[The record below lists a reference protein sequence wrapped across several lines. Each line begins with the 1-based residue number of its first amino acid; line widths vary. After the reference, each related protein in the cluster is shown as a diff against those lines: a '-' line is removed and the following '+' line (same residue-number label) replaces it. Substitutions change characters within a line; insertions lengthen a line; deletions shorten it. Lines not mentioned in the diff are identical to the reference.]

1 MIERLPDGSIPVD
14 EPLEDRVW
22 RQVEH
27 GLDEDRLLPTR
38 HKRRR
43 AVEKKLDRPLDVNG
57 WRMFVSG
64 LAYAIGT
71 GKSKQ
76 KKNAEAMLVRT
87 VRSWLDDVAE
97 LCPERIYDLRRI
109 VEHGI
114 ANPAPAGRREGD
126 GRGP

>member
-1 MIERLPDGSIPVD
+1 MIERQPDGSMPVE

-43 AVEKKLDRPLDVNG
+43 TVEKKLDRPLDVNG
-57 WRMFVSG
+57 GRVFVSG
-64 LAYAIGT
+64 LAHAIGT
-71 GKSKQ
+71 GKAKQ

-87 VRSWLDDVAE
+87 VRSWLEDVAE
-97 LCPERIYDLRRI
+97 LCPERIHDLRRI

-114 ANPAPAGRREGD
+114 ANPAPAPRRED
-126 GRGP
+126 GQKGR